1 MPSNKEISEILR
13 AKMEE
18 RLKIEESPDYVSV
31 TGYGHY
37 LIMGPEGIK
46 MGNNLIPFN
55 KINGIYTEKD
65 SSVLGVKL
73 KLMVNGGTIKIKD
86 VNQKEANKFILA
98 VREKL
103 KELEEEKIENTS
115 EISPMDEI
123 KKAKELL
130 DMGALNEEEF
140 IKIKEKYLKK
150 I

>member
-18 RLKIEESPDYVSV
+18 RLKIEDSPDYVSV

-73 KLMVNGGTIKIKD
+73 KLMVNGGTIQIKD

-140 IKIKEKYLKK
+140 IKIKE
-150 I
+150 

>member
-13 AKMEE
+13 AKREE
-18 RLKIEESPDYVSV
+18 RSKIEESPDYVSV
-31 TGYGHY
+31 TGYGHH

-46 MGNNLIPFN
+46 MGNSLIPFK

-65 SSVLGVKL
+65 NSIRGVKL

-86 VNQKEANKFILA
+86 VNQKEADKFIIA
-98 VREKL
+98 VRKKL
-103 KELEEEKIENTS
+103 EELEEEKIENTS

-130 DMGALNEEEF
+130 DIGALNEEEF

>member
-1 MPSNKEISEILR
+1 MPSNKEISKMLR
-13 AKMEE
+13 TKIEE
-18 RLKIEESPDYVSV
+18 KSKIEESSDYVSV
-31 TGYGHY
+31 TGYGHR

-46 MGNNLIPFN
+46 IGNSLIPFK

-65 SSVLGVKL
+65 NSVLGVKL

-86 VNQKEANKFILA
+86 VNQKEANKFIIA
-98 VREKL
+98 VSEKL
-103 KELEEEKIENTS
+103 KELEEEKIENTG

-130 DMGALNEEEF
+130 DIGALNEEEF
-140 IKIKEKYLKK
+140 IEIKEKYLKK

>member
-18 RLKIEESPDYVSV
+18 RLKIEDSPDYVSV

-140 IKIKEKYLKK
+140 IKIKE
-150 I
+150 